1 MNKKF
6 DNSCNQKIPLSYRG
20 PNLSLYLSPPINK
33 KISSSEIKESI
44 LINRKTS
51 LETLLNILKKFQIS
65 YFSNNN
71 KLYQK
76 QMLLTLKDN
85 LNLMLEEK
93 NKSFKYMKTQNEIK
107 KKKMQKILYPSSKE
121 MKQKQYD
128 LTSYNT
134 KITSYLN
141 EKNQL
146 EILNFQIKNEIEK
159 TDFLI
164 GQNKETVS
172 YIKSLPFY
180 FEENKEIFCNNN
192 YENYKNISLFFM
204 EIIRKIRKKFINI
217 VKEKMKKDIEIKTLS
232 EQINYIKDNIDE
244 YDENG
249 YKKYIDTDEII
260 QEESKEYTRS
270 NNQSKRNSLSSMHNK
285 NLLKRFSN
293 VSSFGSLSLYK
304 KKDKLNNNNLIY
316 ISKINDSKVN
326 NYLNMNINV
335 NINLNNKFLPQQSF
349 NSSLDSDNIDENEL
363 TNSEYEM
370 DLNENNKITIIP
382 INTNENKNKK
392 LNKGEGNSFI
402 LSMKEKKSKNTSCEF
417 TAISDD

>member
-1 MNKKF
+1 MKKKINNTF
-6 DNSCNQKIPLSYRG
+6 SQKLPLSYRG
-20 PNLSLYLSPPINK
+20 PYLSPNPNI
-33 KISSSEIKESI
+33 KISSNDIKEPI

-71 KLYQK
+71 KLLQK
-76 QMLLTLKDN
+76 QMLLSLKDN
-85 LNLMLEEK
+85 LSLMLKEK
-93 NKSFKYMKTQNEIK
+93 NKSLNYMKTQNEIK

-121 MKQKQYD
+121 TKQNQYD
-128 LTSYNT
+128 LISDNT
-134 KITSYLN
+134 KVSSNLY
-141 EKNQL
+141 EKTQL

-159 TDFLI
+159 TEFLI
-164 GQNKETVS
+164 RQNKETIS
-172 YIKSLPFY
+172 YIKSIPFY
-180 FEENKEIFCNNN
+180 FEENKEIYCNNN

-204 EIIRKIRKKFINI
+204 DIIRNIREKFINI
-217 VKEKMKKDIEIKTLS
+217 VKEKMKKDIKIKALLD
-232 EQINYIKDNIDE
+232 QINYIKENIDE

-293 VSSFGSLSLYK
+293 ASSFGSLSLYK
-304 KKDKLNNNNLIY
+304 KKDKLNNKNIFY
-316 ISKINDSKVN
+316 INEINDARVN

-335 NINLNNKFLPQQSF
+335 NINLNNKYLPQQSF
-349 NSSLDSDNIDENEL
+349 NSSLDSDDIDESEQ
-363 TNSEYEM
+363 TNSGYEM

-392 LNKGEGNSFI
+392 LNKGENNSFI
-402 LSMKEKKSKNTSCEF
+402 LNLKEKKNKNTSCEF

>member
-1 MNKKF
+1 
-6 DNSCNQKIPLSYRG
+6 
-20 PNLSLYLSPPINK
+20 
-33 KISSSEIKESI
+33 
-44 LINRKTS
+44 
-51 LETLLNILKKFQIS
+51 
-65 YFSNNN
+65 
-71 KLYQK
+71 
-76 QMLLTLKDN
+76 MLLTLKDN

-232 EQINYIKDNIDE
+232 EQINYIKENIDE

-270 NNQSKRNSLSSMHNK
+270 NNQSKRNSLSSMYNK
-285 NLLKRFSN
+285 NLLKRYSN

-304 KKDKLNNNNLIY
+304 KKDKLNNSNLIY

-349 NSSLDSDNIDENEL
+349 NSSLDSDNFDENEL

-382 INTNENKNKK
+382 INTNENKKK
-392 LNKGEGNSFI
+392 N
-402 LSMKEKKSKNTSCEF
+402 
-417 TAISDD
+417 

>member
-1 MNKKF
+1 
-6 DNSCNQKIPLSYRG
+6 
-20 PNLSLYLSPPINK
+20 
-33 KISSSEIKESI
+33 
-44 LINRKTS
+44 
-51 LETLLNILKKFQIS
+51 
-65 YFSNNN
+65 
-71 KLYQK
+71 
-76 QMLLTLKDN
+76 
-85 LNLMLEEK
+85 
-93 NKSFKYMKTQNEIK
+93 
-107 KKKMQKILYPSSKE
+107 
-121 MKQKQYD
+121 
-128 LTSYNT
+128 
-134 KITSYLN
+134 
-141 EKNQL
+141 
-146 EILNFQIKNEIEK
+146 
-159 TDFLI
+159 
-164 GQNKETVS
+164 
-172 YIKSLPFY
+172 
-180 FEENKEIFCNNN
+180 
-192 YENYKNISLFFM
+192 M
-204 EIIRKIRKKFINI
+204 EIIRKIRKKSINI

-402 LSMKEKKSKNTSCEF
+402 LSMKEKKSKSTSCEF